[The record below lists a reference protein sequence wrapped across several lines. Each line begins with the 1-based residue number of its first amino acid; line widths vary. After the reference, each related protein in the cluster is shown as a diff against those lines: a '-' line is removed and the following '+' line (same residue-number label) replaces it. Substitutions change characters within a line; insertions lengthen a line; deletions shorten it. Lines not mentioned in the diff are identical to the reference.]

1 MCGIVGYTGERQA
14 KPVLLNCLSRLEYR
28 GYDSCGIAVSGGGFE
43 VYKDAIRVKALEKTL
58 PKLIGGKIG
67 IGHTRWA
74 THGEPSQVNAHP
86 HCDCTGKIAVVHNG
100 VITNFQKLRQQLTS
114 EGHTFTSD
122 TDTEV
127 IPHLV
132 EKYYDG
138 DLEKAVETALR
149 DVEGSYAIAV
159 LMVDEPKLVVARKD
173 SPLIIG
179 VGDRENFVASDVPA
193 ILDYTSRV
201 IYLEDD
207 DIGVITPDKVKVS
220 QRGAAVVRKQHQIS
234 WTVADAQKGGY
245 EHFMLK
251 EIHEQP
257 KVIRDTIGEYVAAVE
272 PIADLAV
279 SGDIGLEDILILACG
294 TSFHAAL
301 IGKYIMEEL
310 FKVAVRTELASEFS
324 YCGQTSSR
332 SRAIVITQSGETA
345 DALKAIKRLK
355 EEGCRVIV
363 ITNVV
368 GSTASRIA
376 DQVVYTRAGP
386 EISVAATK
394 SFMAQLM
401 ALYWLALPYAK
412 SDIRRLDNLVVGLRQ
427 LPGKVQWV
435 LNNEAVISEYAKEL
449 AKSNNVFFIGR
460 GINFPVALEGALKL
474 KEISYIHAEGYAA
487 GELKHGPFALL
498 GSDTPVVAIVAQD
511 NTYDSMLTN
520 IKEVKAR
527 RSPVVALVEEGNEAV
542 GEVAD
547 SILTVPQVDALF
559 SPVVNT
565 TVLQLLKPWGPPLQS
580 CINIFYEHRKLHQNL
595 GFVYLKLGYTM
606 MKDICS
612 HVTSML

>member
-1 MCGIVGYTGERQA
+1 MCGIVGYVGERPV
-14 KPVLLNCLSRLEYR
+14 KSVLLNCLYRLEYR
-28 GYDSCGIAVSGGGFE
+28 GYDSCGIAVSGGGLE
-43 VYKDAIRVKALEKTL
+43 VHKDAGRVKALEETL
-58 PKLIGGKIG
+58 PQTINGRIG

-74 THGEPSQVNAHP
+74 THGEPSQLNAHP

-100 VITNFQKLRQQLTS
+100 VINNFQKLRQQLTG
-114 EGHTFTSD
+114 EGHNFISE

-127 IPHLV
+127 IPHLI
-132 EKYYDG
+132 EKYYQG
-138 DLEKAVETALR
+138 DLKKAVATALGE
-149 DVEGSYAIAV
+149 VEGSYAIVV
-159 LMVDEPKLVVARKD
+159 LMTGEPELVVARKD

-179 VGDRENFVASDVPA
+179 IGDRENFVASDVPA

-207 DIGVITPDKVKVS
+207 DIGVVTADNIEVS
-220 QRGAAVVRKQHQIS
+220 RHGTTVNRKRHKIS
-234 WTVADAQKGGY
+234 WSIEDAQKAGY

-257 KVIRDTIGEYVAAVE
+257 KVIRDTIGGYVSETE
-272 PIADLAV
+272 PIASLAMT
-279 SGDIGLEDILILACG
+279 GDIGLESVFILACG
-294 TSFHAAL
+294 TSYHAAL
-301 IGKYIMEEL
+301 VGKYLMEEL
-310 FKVAVRTELASEFS
+310 FRVAVRTELASEFN
-324 YCGQTSSR
+324 YWGHTSSR
-332 SRAIVITQSGETA
+332 SQAIIITQSGETA

-355 EEGCRVIV
+355 EEGCRVLV

-376 DQVVYTRAGP
+376 DQIVYTRAGP

-394 SFMAQLM
+394 SFTAQLM

-412 SDIRRLDNLVVGLRQ
+412 IDIRRLDNLVLGLRQ
-427 LPGKVQWV
+427 LPGKVQRV
-435 LNNEAVISEYAKEL
+435 LDNEAEIVEYAKQL
-449 AKSNNVFFIGR
+449 AKSESVFFIGR

-511 NTYDSMLTN
+511 NTYEAMLTN
-520 IKEVKAR
+520 IKEIKAR
-527 RSPVVALVEEGNEAV
+527 RSPVIALVEEGDAEV
-542 GEVAD
+542 REVAD
-547 SILTVPQVDALF
+547 SVITVPQVDVIF

-565 TVLQLLKPWGPPLQS
+565 VVLQLLAYYTAKQRS
-580 CINIFYEHRKLHQNL
+580 CPIDFPRNL
-595 GFVYLKLGYTM
+595 AK
-606 MKDICS
+606 S
-612 HVTSML
+612 VTVE